1 VPTSKFSPTRVNRV
15 ENYPADKVKY
25 FTRKQ
30 QLDRNSFNINLD
42 YYRATIR
49 EKNVMRYKL
58 LGKSGLKV
66 SELCLG
72 TMTFG
77 DDWGWGSSREES
89 RAIYDAFVEAG
100 GNFIDSADLYTN
112 GASERFLGEFIAADR
127 ERIVLATKYTNSAP
141 GTDPNAGGNQ
151 RKNMMQSLEA
161 SLKRLKTDYIDLYWL
176 HVWDFMTPVEEVM
189 RAFDDLVRQGK
200 VLYIG
205 ISDAP
210 AWIVSRANTLAELRG
225 WTQFVGL
232 QVEYSLIE
240 RTSERELL
248 PMARELDLAVTAWS
262 PLAGGLLTGKYAQSS
277 KAVNKEEKR
286 LEHPMMAPL
295 VDINA
300 RKQAISAAV
309 VEVAEAIGKT
319 PAQVALNWLR
329 QRSGV
334 VIPIIGAR
342 RLSQLKDNLAC
353 AEFTLDAEHLNRL
366 SEVSRIELGFPHDF
380 FRNEMVQNFA
390 FGGMRELIDNHRE
403 V

>member
-1 VPTSKFSPTRVNRV
+1 
-15 ENYPADKVKY
+15 
-25 FTRKQ
+25 
-30 QLDRNSFNINLD
+30 
-42 YYRATIR
+42 
-49 EKNVMRYKL
+49 MRYKL
-58 LGKSGLKV
+58 LGKSGLRV

-77 DDWGWGSSREES
+77 DDWGWGSSKDES
-89 RAIYDAFVEAG
+89 RAVYDVFVESG
-100 GNFIDSADLYTN
+100 GNFIDTADLYTD
-112 GASERFLGEFIAADR
+112 GTSETFLGEFMAADR
-127 ERIVLATKYTNSAP
+127 ERIVLATKYTNTAP

-151 RKNMMQSLEA
+151 RKNMMQSVEA

-176 HVWDFMTPVEEVM
+176 HVWDFTTPVEEVM

-210 AWIVSRANTLAELRG
+210 AWVVSRANMLAELRG

-248 PMARELDLAVTAWS
+248 PMARELDLGVTAWS
-262 PLAGGLLTGKYAQSS
+262 PLAGGFLTGKYADSGKS
-277 KAVNKEEKR
+277 NSEEKR

-295 VDINA
+295 VDMNE
-300 RKQAISAAV
+300 RKQTIAAAV
-309 VEVAEAIGKT
+309 VEVAETIGKT
-319 PAQVALNWLR
+319 AAQVALNWLR
-329 QRSGV
+329 QQPGV

-353 AEFTLDAEHLNRL
+353 VEFTLDDEHLRRL
-366 SEVSRIELGFPHDF
+366 NDASQIEPGFPHDF
-380 FRNEMVQNFA
+380 FTNELVQNFA
-390 FGGMRELIDNHRE
+390 FGGMRDLIDNHRSD
-403 V
+403 